1 MSQSAW
7 VSLRRAWSTT
17 SYPRDVFSLK
27 RSSPVSLDLYR
38 SSRSLSTTAR
48 VEADTPSSSTSTF
61 DQLKGI
67 LDNLDLGRSRDSRLD
82 MAPKPNIW
90 ATSDMLV
97 ERMRKSGPHHLHVYS
112 HRHNTHITLT
122 KPNGESLISM
132 SCGNVGFKKHQRG
145 TYEAAFQL
153 SSYILRAV
161 QERGYLNPD
170 TPNQIYQLDLIFR
183 GYGDGRMAFQTAL
196 LGVEG
201 RFIRNRITRVFDGTR
216 LKIGGNRAPKP
227 RRLG

>member
-1 MSQSAW
+1 M
-7 VSLRRAWSTT
+7 L
-17 SYPRDVFSLK
+17 LK
-27 RSSPVSLDLYR
+27 RSSTGPLSRLL
-38 SSRSLSTTAR
+38 SICPPSRSFSTTVR
-48 VEADTPSSSTSTF
+48 YESDTRSTNPSTF

-67 LDNLDLGRSRDSRLD
+67 LDNLDLGRSKDSRVNMQPSPDL
-82 MAPKPNIW
+82 W
-90 ATSDMLV
+90 TSSDILV
-97 ERMRKSGPHHLHVYS
+97 EKMRRSGPHHLHVYS
-112 HRHNTHITLT
+112 HKHNTHVTLT
-122 KPNGESLISM
+122 KPNGDAMISM

-153 SSYILRAV
+153 SSYVLRAIK
-161 QERGYLNPD
+161 ERGYLAED
-170 TPNQIYQLDLIFR
+170 TPNYIYQLDLIFR

-201 RFIRNRITRVFDGTR
+201 RFIRSRVSRVFDATR